1 MNGFR
6 ISKAAASVKL
16 FVSAVMCLLGVIYIT
31 LLGNIWVDTEMKVG
45 NIAKGYSGMEFSELL
60 SISHTYLPYYL
71 YIFAI
76 AVGVFF
82 FTSFGEKLKRFF
94 AVFPFIMICVDIGSM
109 WLTKY
114 VSKIIFP
121 WTLFFAGICLACSFL
136 SLFILSI
143 YDIWLRKN
151 K

>member
-6 ISKAAASVKL
+6 ISKAAVSVKL
-16 FVSAVMCLLGVIYIT
+16 FVSAIMCLLGVTYIT
-31 LLGNIWVDTEMKVG
+31 LLGNVWVDTEMKVG
-45 NIAKGYSGMEFSELL
+45 NIAEGYSGMEFSELL

-76 AVGVFF
+76 TVGVFF
-82 FTSFGEKLKRFF
+82 FTSYGEKLKRFF
-94 AVFPFIMICVDIGSM
+94 AIFPFVMICVDIGSM
-109 WLTKY
+109 WLTRY
-114 VSKIIFP
+114 VNITIFP
-121 WTLFFAGICLACSFL
+121 WTLFFAGISLAVSFL
-136 SLFILSI
+136 SMFILSM